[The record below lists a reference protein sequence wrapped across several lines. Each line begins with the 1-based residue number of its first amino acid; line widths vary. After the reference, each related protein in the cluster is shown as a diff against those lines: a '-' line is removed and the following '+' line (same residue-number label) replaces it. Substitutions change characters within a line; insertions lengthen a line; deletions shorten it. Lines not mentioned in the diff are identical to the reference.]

1 MEKVEVIDKIVNE
14 PFRLSDKQIEAILS
28 DSKYTRVIAGAGAGK
43 TETITRR
50 IAYLILVE
58 GVEPA
63 SIVAFTFTEKAAQ
76 SMKSRIYQRVEQIA
90 GSGATAKLGEMFV
103 GTIHAYAKRILDDYF
118 GYGNY
123 SVLDANQEIAYLM
136 RIRWGLKLQSF
147 GRNDFVRM
155 DNFLGALNMV
165 QSELLEDSV
174 LSKKAP
180 DFFESYSKYIDNL
193 EENKLLTF
201 ALMISRVVKHLR
213 EKLDTLSHVK
223 HLVVDEFQDINQ
235 AQHEFI
241 RLIAGNDDIFI
252 VGDPRQ
258 SIYQWR
264 GSDQSFFEVF
274 SETFEG
280 TKTVSIQKNRRST
293 KKIVRN
299 ANWFSDSFEVLRVEH
314 LDPTRDREGF
324 VGFAELETD
333 VDEAVWIADQIERLR
348 DEKKLSYSD
357 FGILTRSV
365 SYSAGHLI
373 SELSRRGIPYIVG
386 GKVGLF
392 RRDEAQAL
400 GRIFS
405 WFATDGFWM
414 ENPYSWSEEVN
425 GEDLLTSALAFWNN
439 VGRNG
444 VPVDAEEKLRAI
456 KESLISEEPKRKF
469 HNLTEVFHG
478 VLLALGFKSLDFK
491 DNNEAAV
498 MANLGRFDTMLTD
511 FEATNRIGGRTVRWQ
526 RDLKGL
532 CWYMN
537 THAMKSYEEQPSDDI
552 RDVNAV
558 QVMTIHQSKGLEWP
572 IVFVFSLTG
581 TRFPPRSTG
590 QERNWC
596 RIPRDLFNAERY
608 EGSVED
614 ERRLFYV
621 AITRPRDALVLS
633 CFEKMRRSV
642 GRSMMLDDVDW
653 SQITELGAGDLPDF
667 LVETNVSGA
676 EIQTFTAGEII
687 NYNICPYM
695 YLMRNLWGYQPGLT
709 QALGYG
715 NALHH
720 CLRIAGELVKKE
732 GYSPRSA
739 IGTAIHS
746 GFHMHYVGGVVFDRF
761 KESAGKALLDFVSK
775 YEDDLSRIEEVE
787 YRLEYPLQKEG
798 THATIMGKVD
808 VILRDEDEFEVRDY
822 KSRKREED
830 PSDIRSHEDAETQV
844 RLYSLGL
851 ISMERNVTAG
861 SVAYL
866 GNSEVKPVDVDSG
879 SLDETHKLAMD
890 TVRRICAKDFNPC
903 SGNSCERCDVAP
915 ICRWRPKENE

>member
-1 MEKVEVIDKIVNE
+1 LEKAELITKIVNE
-14 PFRLSDKQIEAILS
+14 PFSLSDKQVEAILS

-50 IAYLILVE
+50 IAYLLLVE
-58 GVEPA
+58 GVEPS
-63 SIVAFTFTEKAAQ
+63 SIVAFTFTDKAAQ

-90 GSGATAKLGEMFV
+90 GSAATAKLGEMFV

-123 SVLDANQEIAYLM
+123 SVLDGNQEIAYLM
-136 RIRWGLKLQSF
+136 RVRWGLNIKPFGTRDHERMESF
-147 GRNDFVRM
+147 LRT
-155 DNFLGALNMV
+155 LNMV
-165 QSELLEDSV
+165 QSELLEDAV
-174 LSKKAP
+174 LSREAP
-180 DFFESYSKYIDNL
+180 AFFDPYSVYLNIL
-193 EENKLLTF
+193 EDNKLLTF
-201 ALMISRVVKHLR
+201 ALLISKVVRHLQ
-213 EKLDTLSHVK
+213 EKPETLSHIK
-223 HLVVDEFQDINQ
+223 YLVVDEFQDINQ

-241 RLIAGNDDIFI
+241 RLIAGNDNIFI

-264 GSDQSFFEVF
+264 GSDQRFFEVF

-280 TKTVSIQKNRRST
+280 TKLVSIQKNRRST
-293 KKIVRN
+293 KRIVHN
-299 ANWFSDSFEVLRVEH
+299 ANWFSDSFEVLRVDH
-314 LDPTRDREGF
+314 LDPTRDEEGF

-333 VDEAVWIADQIERLR
+333 LDEAVWIADQIQRLI
-348 DEKKLSYSD
+348 DEKGLRYSD
-357 FGILTRSV
+357 FGVLTRSV
-365 SYSAGHLI
+365 SYGAGPLI
-373 SELSRRGIPYIVG
+373 EELNRRRIPYIVG

-405 WFATDGFWM
+405 WFAEDGFWM
-414 ENPYSWSEEVN
+414 ENPYSWAGRVD
-425 GEDLLTSALAFWNN
+425 GDDLLTSALAFWSN
-439 VGRNG
+439 VSQNG
-444 VPVDAEEKLRAI
+444 VPVDAENKLRAI
-456 KESLISEEPKRKF
+456 KDNLSSEEPKRKF
-469 HNLTEVFHG
+469 HNLTEVFHE
-478 VLLALGFKSLDFK
+478 VLLALGFKSFNFT
-491 DNNEAAV
+491 DNNDAAV

-511 FEATNRIGGRTVRWQ
+511 FEASNRIGGGSVRW
-526 RDLKGL
+526 RSSLKNL
-532 CWYMN
+532 CWYVN
-537 THAMKSYEEQPSDDI
+537 SHALKSYEEQPSDDI

-558 QVMTIHQSKGLEWP
+558 QVMTIHQAKGLEWP
-572 IVFVFSLTG
+572 VVFVFSLTG
-581 TRFPPRSTG
+581 TRFPPRRTG

-596 RIPRDLFNAERY
+596 RIPRGLFNAERY
-608 EGSVED
+608 EGSEED

-633 CFEKMRRSV
+633 CFEKMKRRV

-653 SQITELGAGDLPDF
+653 NQITELGVSDLPDF
-667 LVETNVSGA
+667 MVEPNAGGE

-695 YLMRNLWGYQPGLT
+695 YLLRNLWGYQPGLT

-715 NALHH
+715 NALHY
-720 CLRIAGELVKKE
+720 CLRQAGELVKE

-746 GFHMHYVGGVVFDRF
+746 GFHMPFVSGPFFERF
-761 KESAGKALLDFVSK
+761 KESAGRALLDFVSK
-775 YEDDLSRIEEVE
+775 YEEDLARIEEVE

-798 THATIMGKVD
+798 THATVMGKVD
-808 VILRDEDEFEVRDY
+808 VILRNEDEFEVRDY

-830 PSDIRSHEDAETQV
+830 PEDIRSHEDAETQV

-851 ISMERNVTAG
+851 KSMERNVTAG

-866 GNSEVKPVDVDSG
+866 GDSKVVPVEVNSG
-879 SLDETHKLAMD
+879 SLDETHKLALE
-890 TVRRICAKDFNPC
+890 TVRRICDKDFNPC

>member
-1 MEKVEVIDKIVNE
+1 MIDKIVNE
-14 PFRLSDKQIEAILS
+14 PFSLSDKQVEAILS
-28 DSKYTRVIAGAGAGK
+28 DSQYTRVIAGAGAGK

-50 IAYLILVE
+50 IAYLLLVE

-90 GSGATAKLGEMFV
+90 GPGATAKLGEMFV
-103 GTIHAYAKRILDDYF
+103 GTIHAYAKRILDDHF

-136 RIRWGLKLQSF
+136 RIRWGLKLQPF

-155 DNFLGALNMV
+155 DNFLGTLNMV

-174 LSKKAP
+174 LAKNAP
-180 DFFESYSKYIDNL
+180 EFFESYSRYIENL
-193 EENKLLTF
+193 EEHKLLTF

-213 EKLDTLSHVK
+213 EKPETLSHVK

-241 RLIAGNDDIFI
+241 QLIAGEDNVFI

-274 SETFEG
+274 NETFEG

-299 ANWFSDSFEVLRVEH
+299 ANWFSDSFETLRVEP
-314 LDPTRDREGF
+314 LDPTRDKDGF

-333 VDEAVWIADQIERLR
+333 VDEGVWIADQIERLG
-348 DEKKLSYSD
+348 DEKGLSYSD
-357 FGILTRSV
+357 FGVLTRSV
-365 SYSAGHLI
+365 SYSAEHLI
-373 SELSRRGIPYIVG
+373 GELNRRGIPYIVG

-392 RRDEAQAL
+392 RRDEAQTL

-405 WFATDGFWM
+405 WFADDGFWM
-414 ENPYSWSEEVN
+414 ENPYSWAERV
-425 GEDLLTSALAFWNN
+425 DDDDILTSALDFW
-439 VGRNG
+439 GRVSSNG
-444 VPVDAEEKLRAI
+444 VPGDAEEKLRAI
-456 KESLISEEPKRKF
+456 KEDLVSEEPKRKF
-469 HNLTEVFHG
+469 HNLNEVFHE
-478 VLLALGFKSLDFK
+478 VLLALGFKSLHFGNDT
-491 DNNEAAV
+491 EAAV
-498 MANLGRFDTMLTD
+498 MANLGRFNTLLTD
-511 FEATNRIGGRTVRWQ
+511 FESTNRIGGRTVKWH

-537 THAMKSYEEQPSDDI
+537 THALKSYEEQPSDDI
-552 RDVNAV
+552 RSVNAV
-558 QVMTIHQSKGLEWP
+558 QLMTIHQAKGLEWP
-572 IVFVFSLTG
+572 VVFVFSLTG
-581 TRFPPRSTG
+581 TRFPPRSCG
-590 QERNWC
+590 QQKTWC
-596 RIPRDLFNAERY
+596 RIPRDLFDAERY

-621 AITRPRDALVLS
+621 AVTRPRDALVLS
-633 CFEKMRRSV
+633 CFEKMRRRV

-653 SQITELGAGDLPDF
+653 SQITELGADNLPDF
-667 LVETNVSGA
+667 VVEPNGSSD

-720 CLRIAGELVKKE
+720 CLRMAGDLVKKE

-739 IGTAIHS
+739 IGAAIHS
-746 GFHMHYVGGVVFDRF
+746 GFHMPYVGGVVFDRF
-761 KESAGKALLDFVSK
+761 KDSAGKALLDFVSK
-775 YEDDLSRIEEVE
+775 HEDDLTRIEQVE
-787 YRLEYPLQKEG
+787 YRLEYPLQEEG

-808 VILRDEDEFEVRDY
+808 VILRDKDELEVRDY
-822 KSRKREED
+822 KSRKREDD
-830 PSDIRSHEDAETQV
+830 PSDIRTHEEAETQV

-851 ISMERNVTAG
+851 KSMERNVTAG

-866 GNSEVKPVDVDSG
+866 GDSKVEPVTVDSG
-879 SLDETHKLAMD
+879 SLDATHKLAMD
-890 TVRRICAKDFNPC
+890 TVKRIIEKDFNPC
-903 SGNSCERCDVAP
+903 SGYSCGRCDMAP
-915 ICRWRPKENE
+915 ICRWRPKENERRH